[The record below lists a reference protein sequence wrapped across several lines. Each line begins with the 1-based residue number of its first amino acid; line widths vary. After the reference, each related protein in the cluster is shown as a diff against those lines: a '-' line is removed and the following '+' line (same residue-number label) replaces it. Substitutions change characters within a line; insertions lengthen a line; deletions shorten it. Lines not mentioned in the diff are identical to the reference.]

1 MQEEIRKNGGI
12 REKKRRGSAVTIK
25 KCCGIMGEGEKV
37 QEEREKEAA
46 ALRCKGDDGEDVK
59 E

>member
-25 KCCGIMGEGEKV
+25 KCCGIMGEGEEV

-46 ALRCKGDDGEDVK
+46 AHRYKGDDGEDVK